1 MWRSLWRAASHWLPP
16 PIPRLSLPSHPPCA
30 ATYADHPC
38 TPSSRCPRQPQA
50 QTPRRSPYHR
60 AAVLPPSCPLF
71 PSSLIYILSLC
82 SIMLSVLFHSLHR
95 CSLNFALLLSA
106 LFKFSLFLVCSF
118 SFLLLLFPSF
128 FLSFSFL
135 VLFLVFFPAFLI
147 SFSLFRKKDRNRERE
162 DFISI
167 FLKFDFSLFQCSHI
181 KFFSTLSSCLVGEL
195 SVSRT
200 FYFYR
205 LSPLFIPHDF
215 NGAFP
220 SVRSPFLFYS
230 SRFLF
235 SNLSLSLVIRFSAC
249 TRDRME
255 LTFWYKP
262 LGAMERVI
270 DRFTRWTSRY
280 LSII

>member
-147 SFSLFRKKDRNRERE
+147 FLFVSKEGIERERRLSIFSIPFYFDISKIWFSSFSM
-162 DFISI
+162 STHQI
-167 FLKFDFSLFQCSHI
+167 FFNT
-181 KFFSTLSSCLVGEL
+181 FFLSC
-195 SVSRT
+195 RRIIC
-200 FYFYR
+200 FAY
-205 LSPLFIPHDF
+205 
-215 NGAFP
+215 
-220 SVRSPFLFYS
+220 FLF
-230 SRFLF
+230 
-235 SNLSLSLVIRFSAC
+235 
-249 TRDRME
+249 
-255 LTFWYKP
+255 
-262 LGAMERVI
+262 
-270 DRFTRWTSRY
+270 
-280 LSII
+280 LSIVSTFHPPRFQRCISLRQIPFPLLF